1 MSDAKRTRALRAA
14 LVAGSIAAL
23 AATPAHAEQPGI
35 EGSMGP
41 STHTPPYVLPVA
53 AGVRTASLLTVGD
66 SVEGYRMAGI
76 PDGMGAYRNDGNGL
90 TLLMNHE
97 INELS
102 GNRAP
107 ARTARRVRVGV
118 VDRSQVVRGHV
129 RARSH
134 RSGRPVLGLP
144 RRRVLAVPADGFDAP
159 FDAFNAPF
167 DRFCSNTL
175 TTPGQL
181 FNEETGNGYEGQLFF
196 PSEEN
201 GNIGR
206 SFGLTTDGAMAQ
218 LPRLGLFSYENVA
231 PAYNSTDTT
240 LAFGSEDEADGQL
253 WIYAG
258 TKQAG
263 GSPFDRA
270 GLNNGVP
277 SVASVAGATTDA
289 GFRATYG
296 KDTPARFAL
305 NEVNWN
311 QDGNALNAEA
321 KAKGLS
327 LDRIEDSHWDP
338 ASPNDLYFLTTE
350 SGKGADTPTGRY
362 GRDGGG
368 LWRMRFDD
376 IERPGL
382 GGTLT
387 LLLDGSEEPFLNKP
401 DNMTIDGEGNLLI
414 QEDPGNNVSLARI
427 VAYRIAD
434 GARGVLA
441 RFDPALFGW
450 RGAQA
455 GERQPR
461 ARRRSADVRRGVLGD
476 HRRTR
481 CRRPA
486 LVPLRRAGAPA
497 QPRPRARPGRAA
509 AGPARRQ
516 VEGRL
521 RHRALMRHARR
532 VD

>member
-23 AATPAHAEQPGI
+23 AATPAHAEPPGI

-97 INELS
+97 INELQ
-102 GNRAP
+102 GIV
-107 ARTARRVRVGV
+107 RRHGQRGAFVSEWSI
-118 VDRSQVVRGHV
+118 DRKSFEVT
-129 RARSH
+129 
-134 RSGRPVLGLP
+134 SGRDLIDPGVQYWDY
-144 RRRVLAVPADGFDAP
+144 LAGEYSPFPADGFDAP

-175 TTPGQL
+175 STPGQL

-206 SFGLTTDGAMAQ
+206 SFGLTTDGALAQ

-270 GLNNGVP
+270 GLNNGIP

-311 QDGNALNAEA
+311 QNGNALNAEA

-376 IERPGL
+376 IERPRL

-387 LLLDGSEEPFLNKP
+387 LLLDGSEEPLLNKP

-434 GARGVLA
+434 GARGVVA

-450 RGAQA
+450 RGLKLAN
-455 GERQPR
+455 GNP
-461 ARRRSADVRRGVLGD
+461 VLGAD
-476 HRRTR
+476 QLTFDEESSGIIDAHDVVGPRWFLFDAQVHRLSTD
-481 CRRPA
+481 PE
-486 LVPLRRAGAPA
+486 LVQGGQLLAVHVDKWKDVYDIAP
-497 QPRPRARPGRAA
+497 
-509 AGPARRQ
+509 
-516 VEGRL
+516 
-521 RHRALMRHARR
+521 
-532 VD
+532 